1 MELVLENQKVR
12 TYGAAA
18 ASSLSFTATVAN
30 ICAENV
36 LAESCGSTGRITESG
51 CSVSSPCVPVGHK
64 KKIQQFQTK
73 AFQGVFFQKYLIMY
87 W

>member
-18 ASSLSFTATVAN
+18 ASSLSFTATVVN

-36 LAESCGSTGRITESG
+36 LAKSCGFAGHITKSG
-51 CSVSSPCVPVGHK
+51 CGVSSLCVPVGHK
-64 KKIQQFQTK
+64 KKMQQFQTK
-73 AFQGVFFQKYLIMY
+73 AF
-87 W
+87 